1 MSRIAERRPL
11 ALLAAFVALLAPP
24 GAALA
29 NGGASEEMEALELQ
43 PARVLAQQ
51 AIAVLRVRGDQEEA
65 SMRVDAALES
75 DDQED
80 VDVALLGQAD
90 EAVDSGDLDGAVLL
104 LDQALSRPLGA
115 ESGKELH
122 ESGREFTAAFGAQ
135 EVFAI
140 IVGALALGLG
150 ALALAP
156 RRRFR
161 RPAPEER

>member
-1 MSRIAERRPL
+1 MSQVGRLRGAL
-11 ALLAAFVALLAPP
+11 AVLAALAAVLASP

-29 NGGASEEMEALELQ
+29 NGGGGEEMEALELQ

-51 AIAVLRVRGDQEEA
+51 AIAILRVRGDQEEA
-65 SMRVDAALES
+65 SMRVDAALKS
-75 DDQED
+75 DDQGD
-80 VDVALLGQAD
+80 VDLALLEQAD

-122 ESGREFTAAFGAQ
+122 ESGREFTPPFGAQ
-135 EVFAI
+135 EVVALI
-140 IVGALALGLG
+140 AGAVLLGLG

-156 RRRFR
+156 WRRSGRS
-161 RPAPEER
+161 AA